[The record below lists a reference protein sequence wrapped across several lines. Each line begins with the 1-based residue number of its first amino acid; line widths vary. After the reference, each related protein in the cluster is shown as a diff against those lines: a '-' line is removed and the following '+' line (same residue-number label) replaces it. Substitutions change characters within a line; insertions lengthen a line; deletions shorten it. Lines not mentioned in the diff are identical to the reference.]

1 MANITEYIFCVLNIL
16 LCKSDCENS
25 EKLDH
30 RKIIRKTIY
39 KGNLQIYVFMFEWR
53 YILKIKTLF
62 WFCTIFDLKT
72 HFKNSLQ
79 DKNCKSPS
87 IVSNNIYIFQCLK
100 LPVITLHIIFVLYSP
115 MNSNDVCIR
124 HKCCLP
130 IYIQIIQYV
139 NYNENHILNNLI

>member
-1 MANITEYIFCVLNIL
+1 MIWKLYYGKHYWKYFLCVLNIL
-16 LCKSDCENS
+16 LCESDCENR

-30 RKIIRKTIY
+30 RKIIRNTIY
-39 KGNLQIYVFMFEWR
+39 KGNLQIYVFMFEWK

-62 WFCTIFDLKT
+62 WYCTIFDLKT

-100 LPVITLHIIFVLYSP
+100 LPVIALHIIFVRLYSP

-124 HKCCLP
+124 HKCRLP
-130 IYIQIIQYV
+130 IYIQII
-139 NYNENHILNNLI
+139 

>member
-16 LCKSDCENS
+16 LCKSECENS

-100 LPVITLHIIFVLYSP
+100 LPVITLHVHIIFVVFALYSP
-115 MNSNDVCIR
+115 MNSSDVCIR
-124 HKCCLP
+124 HKCRLP
-130 IYIQIIQYV
+130 YLY
-139 NYNENHILNNLI
+139 